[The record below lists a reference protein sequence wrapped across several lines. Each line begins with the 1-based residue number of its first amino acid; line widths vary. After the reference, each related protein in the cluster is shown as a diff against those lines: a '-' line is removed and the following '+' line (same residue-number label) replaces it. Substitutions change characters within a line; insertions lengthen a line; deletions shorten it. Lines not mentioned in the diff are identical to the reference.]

1 MDEQREAT
9 GSVSDIVE
17 VLAFFVRTG
26 VLPALAVGLVASV
39 VVTVVATR
47 RGWLST
53 SAWLL
58 FGAVLS
64 VVGVL
69 VFTLF
74 REGVLIAQEV
84 ASGAPLVM
92 PGWNGLS
99 DWSPGGWWRATADP
113 LRSSQVLLNIALFV
127 PAGFLWTF
135 LTRRPL
141 RVLAALAGLSVAIE
155 VIQAVTGL
163 GANDLADI
171 IANLAGAALGTS
183 TAVVAGWAADAIA
196 GRTVATRRW
205 MLRGITVAVVGLS
218 AALAPGLGAT
228 ARQAALAEEAR
239 QGFVGTTLPDIHR
252 WERDDEM
259 DRVWRGVPSTYSDGF
274 ILGRESATA
283 RYPARFLGQRTCI
296 LVTWDAVGLEVQP
309 ASGAVC
315 QQTSL

>member
-1 MDEQREAT
+1 VNEQREAT
-9 GSVSDIVE
+9 GRVSDIVE

-26 VLPALAVGLVASV
+26 VLSALGVGLVVSV
-39 VVTVVATR
+39 VVTAVAIR
-47 RGWLST
+47 RGWLDAPT
-53 SAWLL
+53 GLV

-74 REGVLIAQEV
+74 REGVLIAQDA
-84 ASGAPLVM
+84 ASGAPLAM
-92 PGWNGLS
+92 PGWKGLS
-99 DWSPGGWWRATADP
+99 DWSPDGWWRATADP

-135 LTRRPL
+135 LTRRPW

-183 TAVVAGWAADAIA
+183 TAVVVGWAADAVA
-196 GRTVATRRW
+196 GRPVATRRW
-205 MLRGITVAVVGLS
+205 MLRGITVAVVGICATVL
-218 AALAPGLGAT
+218 PGLGA
-228 ARQAALAEEAR
+228 AQRQASLADQAR
-239 QGFVGTTLPDIHR
+239 QGFIGTSLTDIRR

-274 ILGRESATA
+274 TMGQSSATA

-296 LVTWDAVGLEVQP
+296 LVTWDTVGLEVQP
-309 ASGAVC
+309 ASGAIC